1 MYKKGL
7 NVELAHQQIKGF
19 FEAEFKNRINGVL
32 NTKIKNSTL
41 NRVNKKTIHQSN
53 KNSMIN
59 LKQKQRKM
67 LKKQGDIVL
76 NVDQDFMSISKS
88 NKSGS
93 DWKKTFTVR
102 TTNRLANDLNNV
114 LKQADKDT
122 PNTPTWLNS
131 AASKAKDDDRA
142 YKLLKTLIPGEN
154 YLSC

>member
-53 KNSMIN
+53 KNFMIN

>member
-1 MYKKGL
+1 M
-7 NVELAHQQIKGF
+7 
-19 FEAEFKNRINGVL
+19 
-32 NTKIKNSTL
+32 
-41 NRVNKKTIHQSN
+41 
-53 KNSMIN
+53 
-59 LKQKQRKM
+59 
-67 LKKQGDIVL
+67 L

-88 NKSGS
+88 NKSDS

-142 YKLLKTLIPGEN
+142 YKTTEDSYTRRKLPIMLRII
-154 YLSC
+154 S

>member
-41 NRVNKKTIHQSN
+41 NRVNKKNYTPEQ
-53 KNSMIN
+53 
-59 LKQKQRKM
+59 QKFHDQFEAEATEDA
-67 LKKQGDIVL
+67 KKQGDIVL